1 MAIVNKKS
9 KILVMESIN
18 KSVKITPSRPK
29 VQAFLVLLLL
39 VFGNQ
44 SFGQFLP
51 LTQSQAMAEM
61 ERFGSGKR
69 VLYMAAHPDDENT
82 RLIAW
87 LSNALDAETTYLS
100 LTRGSGGQNLIGD
113 ELGAELGVIRE
124 HELRAARSIDGGN
137 QRFTDAL
144 DFGYSKSVD
153 EVWTKWDHDDLQL
166 QAVRTIRELKP
177 DFIITRFPPDERAGH
192 GHHTASAELAIECA
206 VLAAD
211 EKYDTETAAWSVQ
224 GVWWNTSVWWDPT
237 LKDDP
242 EAVYLDMSGFDPL
255 LGDTYGAIGDAA
267 RSMHKCQGFG
277 VPINRGPREEYFKKL
292 WGGGDLSSYLMPDRG
307 ADAQSLL
314 AQDAAFAL
322 EIGDQK
328 QAIAKWAELGK
339 VLLEQTAPE
348 SDKYQRWQQVMLHLL
363 GVYAEVFTA
372 SNPMPE
378 GPSYPATLVLQALN
392 FDVEVKLA
400 SVKAPTKDM
409 GLNPA
414 QILTSEGQELEVDLY
429 DEGKIT
435 KYIRVR
441 LEHESAIILL
451 YLKPVAKL
459 SDRAVGEYREAI
471 AVEPAIHA
479 KFDQTVYW
487 NTGKKGSIGYSI
499 YSKDGGELS
508 WSINFAL
515 KGLKHINGYDH
526 LIRDEDHQITFN
538 AIEKSALLNAGWNHF
553 TEEIPAKMEN
563 GKYLVFLSSTIVTS
577 KMAIPKSIEEKQ
589 TISYPHI
596 GTHYKYTPAQATLTV
611 LDLNKKRI
619 KVGYIEGAGD
629 LMDETLESVGYEVV
643 RITEETP
650 ELWDEVDAVLVG
662 IRAFNTEAW
671 LMESEERIKS
681 FVANGGN
688 FVVTYTTAG
697 RSGMALPL
705 PVPLTVGRD
714 RVTEEEAPV
723 ALKEL
728 DLLQKPNAL
737 SEADFEQW
745 VQERGLYFPSEY
757 EGYTTALSITESTGT
772 VYENSTVV
780 AEYGKG
786 SVIYTGLSLFR
797 ELPKGV
803 PGALRLLQNILHY
816 DR

>member
-1 MAIVNKKS
+1 M
-9 KILVMESIN
+9 VM
-18 KSVKITPSRPK
+18 
-29 VQAFLVLLLL
+29 LLL

-44 SFGQFLP
+44 SFGQFSP

-124 HELRAARSIDGGN
+124 HELRAARSVDGGN

-206 VLAAD
+206 ELAAD
-211 EKYDTETAAWSVQ
+211 EKYDTATAAWSVQ

-292 WGGGDLSSYLMPDRG
+292 WGGGDLSAYLMPDRG

-328 QAIAKWAELGK
+328 QAIAKWAELGQ
-339 VLLEQTAPE
+339 VLLEQTTPE

-414 QILTSEGQELEVDLY
+414 QVLTSEGQELEVDLY

-471 AVEPAIHA
+471 AVEPAIHG

-508 WSINFAL
+508 WSISFAL
-515 KGLKHINGYDH
+515 KGLKHINGYDQ

-538 AIEKSALLNAGWNHF
+538 TIEKSALLNAGWNHF

-563 GKYLVFLSSTIVTS
+563 GKYLVFLSSTIETP

>member
-1 MAIVNKKS
+1 MKNWNVN
-9 KILVMESIN
+9 ILSN
-18 KSVKITPSRPK
+18 RRHLKWLGL
-29 VQAFLVLLLL
+29 FLL
-39 VFGNQ
+39 VFHINHAQ
-44 SFGQFLP
+44 AQYKP

-124 HELRAARSIDGGN
+124 HELRAARSVDGGN

-177 DFIITRFPPDERAGH
+177 DFIITRFPADERAGH

-206 VLAAD
+206 ELAAD
-211 EKYDTETAAWSVQ
+211 EKYDTETTAWSVQ

-328 QAIAKWAELGK
+328 QAITKWAELGK
-339 VLLEQTAPE
+339 VLLEQATPE

-372 SNPMPE
+372 TNPMPE
-378 GPSYPATLVLQALN
+378 GPSYPATLALQALN
-392 FDVEVKLA
+392 FDVEVKLT
-400 SVKAPTKDM
+400 SVKAPAKDM

-414 QILTSEGQELEVDLY
+414 QVLTSEGQELEVDLY
-429 DEGKIT
+429 DEGEIT

-441 LEHESAIILL
+441 LEHESAIIML

-471 AVEPAIHA
+471 AVEPAVHA

-508 WSINFAL
+508 WYLSASNE
-515 KGLKHINGYDH
+515 LKHAWDH
-526 LIRDEDHQITFN
+526 VE
-538 AIEKSALLNAGWNHF
+538 SATLNAGWNHF
-553 TEEIPAKMEN
+553 EVELP
-563 GKYLVFLSSTIVTS
+563 S
-577 KMAIPKSIEEKQ
+577 KMSRGIFSLNIGDVPTSPQSGLIWIPSYSEKQ

-596 GTHYKYTPAQATLTV
+596 GTHYTYTPAQATLTV
-611 LDLNKKRI
+611 LDLSKKRI

-629 LMDETLESVGYEVV
+629 LMDETLESVGYEMV
-643 RITEETP
+643 RITAETP

-723 ALKEL
+723 ALKADEVLESPNEL
-728 DLLQKPNAL
+728 DPT
-737 SEADFEQW
+737 DFEQW

-757 EGYTTALSITESTGT
+757 EGYRSVLTLTESTGT

-780 AEYGKG
+780 ADYGKG

-803 PGALRLLQNILHY
+803 PGALRLLQNLLHY
-816 DR
+816 DH

>member
-1 MAIVNKKS
+1 VVIVNKKS

-44 SFGQFLP
+44 SFGQFSP

-124 HELRAARSIDGGN
+124 HELRAARSVDGGN

-224 GVWWNTSVWWDPT
+224 GVWWNTSVWWDPA

-277 VPINRGPREEYFKKL
+277 VPVNRGPREEYFKKL

-328 QAIAKWAELGK
+328 QAITKWAELGQ
-339 VLLEQTAPE
+339 VLLEQTTPE

-363 GVYAEVFTA
+363 GVYAEVFTS
-372 SNPMPE
+372 SNPVPE

-400 SVKAPTKDM
+400 SVKAPAKDM

-414 QILTSEGQELEVDLY
+414 QVLTSEGQELEVDLY

-471 AVEPAIHA
+471 AVERAIHA

-538 AIEKSALLNAGWNHF
+538 DIEKSALLNAGWNHF

>member
-1 MAIVNKKS
+1 MYF
-9 KILVMESIN
+9 IN
-18 KSVKITPSRPK
+18 KNTNITPSVPN
-29 VQAFLVLLLL
+29 VQAFLVLILLA
-39 VFGNQ
+39 FGNQ
-44 SFGQFLP
+44 LFAQFSP
-51 LTQSQAMAEM
+51 LSQSEALAEM

-113 ELGAELGVIRE
+113 ELGAELGIIRE
-124 HELRAARSIDGGN
+124 HELRAARSVDGGN

-166 QAVRTIRELKP
+166 QAIRTIRELKP

-206 VLAAD
+206 ELASD
-211 EKYDTETAAWSVQ
+211 ENYDTATAAWSVQ
-224 GVWWNTSVWWDPT
+224 GVWWNTSIWWDET

-267 RSMHKCQGFG
+267 RSKHKCQGFG

-292 WGGGDLSSYLMPDRG
+292 WGGGDLSSYLIPDRG
-307 ADAQSLL
+307 ADAQSIL

-328 QAIAKWAELGK
+328 QAITKWAALGTI
-339 VLLEQTAPE
+339 LLEQTTPV

-372 SNPMPE
+372 INPMPE
-378 GPSYPATLVLQALN
+378 GPSYPATLLLQALN
-392 FDVEVKLA
+392 VDLEVKLA
-400 SVKAPTKDM
+400 SVKAPNKDM

-414 QILTSEGQELEVDLY
+414 QVLTGEGQELEVDLS

-441 LEHESAIILL
+441 LEHESAIIML
-451 YLKPVAKL
+451 YLRPVAKL

-508 WSINFAL
+508 WSLDFRTQ
-515 KGLKHINGYDH
+515 GWRPGTVDDPHIN
-526 LIRDEDHQITFN
+526 
-538 AIEKSALLNAGWNHF
+538 IEKHEILSTSINRSETLNAGWNHF
-553 TEEIPAKMEN
+553 TEEIPAKMEG
-563 GKYLVFLSSTIVTS
+563 GKYHLFLAYESYPGKILPKTIDS
-577 KMAIPKSIEEKQ
+577 KR

-596 GTHYKYTPAQATLTV
+596 GTHYMYYPASSVLTV

-643 RITEETP
+643 SITEETP
-650 ELWDEVDAVLVG
+650 ELWDEVDAILVG

-671 LMESEERIKS
+671 LKESEERIKS

-697 RSGMALPL
+697 RSGMALPV
-705 PVPLTVGRD
+705 PVPLTIGRD

-723 ALKEL
+723 ALKESA
-728 DLLQKPNAL
+728 LLQRPNEL
-737 SEADFEQW
+737 STADFEQW
-745 VQERGLYFPSEY
+745 VQERGLYFPSSY
-757 EGYTTALSITESTGT
+757 EGYSTPLQITESTGT

-780 AEYGKG
+780 ASYGKG

>member
-1 MAIVNKKS
+1 MKNWNVN
-9 KILVMESIN
+9 ILSNRRHLKWLGLFLFVFHIN
-18 KSVKITPSRPK
+18 HA
-29 VQAFLVLLLL
+29 QA
-39 VFGNQ
+39 Q
-44 SFGQFLP
+44 YKP

-124 HELRAARSIDGGN
+124 HELRAARSVDGGN

-206 VLAAD
+206 ELAAD
-211 EKYDTETAAWSVQ
+211 EKYDTSTAAWSVQ

-339 VLLEQTAPE
+339 VLLEQTTPE

-363 GVYAEVFTA
+363 GVYAEVFTS

-414 QILTSEGQELEVDLY
+414 QVLTSEGQELEVDLY

-515 KGLKHINGYDH
+515 KGLKHINGYDQ
-526 LIRDEDHQITFN
+526 LIRDEDDQITFN
-538 AIEKSALLNAGWNHF
+538 TIEKSALLNAGWNHF

-563 GKYLVFLSSTIVTS
+563 GKYLVFLSSTIETP

-596 GTHYKYTPAQATLTV
+596 GTHYRYTPAQATLTV
-611 LDLNKKRI
+611 LSLDKKRI

-662 IRAFNTEAW
+662 IRAFNTQAW

-697 RSGMALPL
+697 RSGMVLPL

-797 ELPKGV
+797 ELPVGV

>member
-1 MAIVNKKS
+1 MESFNWTTNITRRKPKVHNILML
-9 KILVMESIN
+9 ILV
-18 KSVKITPSRPK
+18 V
-29 VQAFLVLLLL
+29 V
-39 VFGNQ
+39 GNQ
-44 SFGQFLP
+44 LFGQYAP
-51 LTQSQAMAEM
+51 LTQSAALAEM

-82 RLIAW
+82 RLISW

-113 ELGAELGVIRE
+113 ELGADLGVIRE

-177 DFIITRFPPDERAGH
+177 DFIITRFPPDQRAGH

-206 VLAAD
+206 ALAAD
-211 EKYDTETAAWSVQ
+211 EKYDVETAAWSVQ
-224 GVWWNTSVWWDPT
+224 GVWWNTSVWWDET

-328 QAIAKWAELGK
+328 QAIAKWATLGQI
-339 VLLEQTAPE
+339 LLEQTAPE
-348 SDKYQRWQQVMLHLL
+348 SDKYQRWQNVMLHLL
-363 GVYAEVFTA
+363 GVYAEVFT
-372 SNPMPE
+372 SVNPMPE
-378 GPSYPATLVLQALN
+378 GSSYPATLALQALN
-392 FDVEVKLA
+392 FDVEAQLA
-400 SVKAPTKDM
+400 SIKAPNKDL

-414 QILTSEGQELEVDLY
+414 QVLTREGQELEVDLY

-435 KYIRVR
+435 KFLRVR
-441 LEHESAIILL
+441 LEHESAIIML

-471 AVEPAIHA
+471 AVEPTIHA

-499 YSKDGGELS
+499 YSKDGGEYS
-508 WSINFAL
+508 WELILARPLWGIQDGFINFD
-515 KGLKHINGYDH
+515 NPPD
-526 LIRDEDHQITFN
+526 RQ
-538 AIEKSALLNAGWNHF
+538 LNKTLVKKTTMLDAGWNHF
-553 TEEIPAKMEN
+553 TEEIPAKMDA
-563 GKYLVFLSSTIVTS
+563 GKYHLFLGYESYPGKLFPKFIDS
-577 KMAIPKSIEEKQ
+577 KR

-596 GTHYKYTPAQATLTV
+596 GTHYRYMEASSTLAV

-629 LMDETLESVGYEVV
+629 IMDETLENLGYEVL
-643 RITEETP
+643 RITEDTP
-650 ELWDEVDAVLVG
+650 DSWNEVDAVLVG
-662 IRAFNTEAW
+662 IRAFNTEKW
-671 LMESEERIKS
+671 LMNSGDRIKS
-681 FVANGGN
+681 FVEGGGN

-697 RSGMALPL
+697 RSGIELPTPLPL
-705 PVPLTVGRD
+705 VIGRD
-714 RVTEEEAPV
+714 RVTEEDAPIK
-723 ALKEL
+723 LSKHPIL
-728 DLLQKPNAL
+728 SSPNEITA
-737 SEADFEQW
+737 SDFDYW
-745 VQERGLYFPSEY
+745 VQERGLYFPKSF
-757 EGYTTALSITESTGT
+757 EGYSEVLTIMESTGT
-772 VYENSTVV
+772 NYSNSTVV
-780 AEYGKG
+780 GHYEKG

-797 ELPKGV
+797 ELPAGV
-803 PGALRLLQNILHY
+803 PGAMKLLQNILHY
-816 DR
+816 DH

>member
-1 MAIVNKKS
+1 MS
-9 KILVMESIN
+9 
-18 KSVKITPSRPK
+18 
-29 VQAFLVLLLL
+29 LLL

-44 SFGQFLP
+44 LFAQYAP
-51 LTQSQAMAEM
+51 LTQSAALAEM

-82 RLIAW
+82 RLISW

-113 ELGAELGVIRE
+113 ELGADLGVIRE

-177 DFIITRFPPDERAGH
+177 DFIITRFPPDQRAGH

-206 VLAAD
+206 ALAAD

-224 GVWWNTSVWWDPT
+224 GVWWNTSVWWDET

-328 QAIAKWAELGK
+328 QAIAKWATLGQI
-339 VLLEQTAPE
+339 LLEQTAPE
-348 SDKYQRWQQVMLHLL
+348 SDKYQRWQNVMLHLL

-372 SNPMPE
+372 VNPMPE
-378 GPSYPATLVLQALN
+378 GSSYPATLALQALN
-392 FDVEVKLA
+392 FDVESQLA
-400 SVKAPTKDM
+400 SIKAPDKDM

-414 QILTSEGQELEVDLY
+414 QVLTREGQELEVDLY

-435 KYIRVR
+435 KFIRVR
-441 LEHESAIILL
+441 LEHESAIIML

-471 AVEPAIHA
+471 AVEPTIHA

-487 NTGKKGSIGYSI
+487 NTGKKGFIGYSI
-499 YSKDGGELS
+499 YSKDGGEFSWYLS
-508 WSINFAL
+508 ASNEL
-515 KGLKHINGYDH
+515 KLAWDH
-526 LIRDEDHQITFN
+526 E
-538 AIEKSALLNAGWNHF
+538 ESAMLNAGWNHF
-553 TEEIPAKMEN
+553 KVELP
-563 GKYLVFLSSTIVTS
+563 S
-577 KMAIPKSIEEKQ
+577 KMSNGIFNLNIGDVPPSPMGVAFKPSYPEKH

-596 GTHYKYTPAQATLTV
+596 GTHYMYTPAQSTLTV

-629 LMDETLESVGYEVV
+629 LMDETLESVDYEVV

-650 ELWDEVDAVLVG
+650 ELWGEVDAILVG

-671 LMESEERIKS
+671 LNESEERIKS

-705 PVPLTVGRD
+705 PVPLTIGRD

-723 ALKEL
+723 ALKESVL
-728 DLLQKPNAL
+728 MQRPNAL
-737 SEADFEQW
+737 SAADFEQW
-745 VQERGLYFPSEY
+745 VQERGLYFPSAY
-757 EGYTTALSITESTGT
+757 EGYITALSITESTGT

-780 AEYGKG
+780 ASYGKG

>member
-1 MAIVNKKS
+1 
-9 KILVMESIN
+9 
-18 KSVKITPSRPK
+18 
-29 VQAFLVLLLL
+29 
-39 VFGNQ
+39 
-44 SFGQFLP
+44 
-51 LTQSQAMAEM
+51 MAEM

-87 LSNALDAETTYLS
+87 LSNALNAETTYLS
-100 LTRGSGGQNLIGD
+100 LTRGSGGQNLIGT
-113 ELGAELGVIRE
+113 ELGPDLGVIRE
-124 HELRAARSIDGGN
+124 HELRAARSVDGGN

-153 EVWTKWDHDDLQL
+153 EVWTNWDHEDLQL

-192 GHHTASAELAIECA
+192 GHHTASAELAMESA
-206 VLAAD
+206 KLAAD
-211 EKYDTETAAWSVQ
+211 PKYDTETAPWSVQ
-224 GVWWNTSVWWDPT
+224 GVWWNTSTWWDESV
-237 LKDDP
+237 KDDP

-255 LGDTYGAIGDAA
+255 VGDTYGAIGDAA

-292 WGGGDLSSYLMPDRG
+292 WGEGDLQSYLDDRENSL
-307 ADAQSLL
+307 DASALL

-328 QAIAKWAELGK
+328 QAITKWAELGK
-339 VLLEQTAPE
+339 VVLEQASPE

-363 GVYAEVFTA
+363 GVYAEVFT
-372 SNPMPE
+372 SVNPMPE

-392 FDVEVKLA
+392 SDVDVKLA
-400 SVKAPTKDM
+400 SIQAPNKDM

-414 QILTSEGQELEVDLY
+414 QVLSSAGQELEIDLY

-441 LEHESAIILL
+441 LEHESAIIML

-499 YSKDGGELS
+499 YAKDGGELS
-508 WSINFAL
+508 WSLDFITQGWRPGTADEHYVKLEKNEFLSTSIN
-515 KGLKHINGYDH
+515 
-526 LIRDEDHQITFN
+526 RS
-538 AIEKSALLNAGWNHF
+538 EKLHVGWNHF
-553 TEEIPAKMEN
+553 TEEIPAKMKE
-563 GKYLVFLSSTIVTS
+563 GKYVVYLSSNRETQKTALS
-577 KMAIPKSIEEKQ
+577 KSIVEKH

-596 GTHYKYTPAQATLTV
+596 GTHYRYEAAQATLTV

-643 RITEETP
+643 NITEETP
-650 ELWDEVDAVLVG
+650 ELWDEVDAILVG

-697 RSGMALPL
+697 RSGKALPL

-714 RVTEEEAPV
+714 RVTEEQAPV
-723 ALKEL
+723 
-728 DLLQKPNAL
+728 DWQQHLLTQRPNTIVA
-737 SEADFEQW
+737 ADFEQW
-745 VQERGLYFPSEY
+745 VQERGLYFPVVQDPWKPIF
-757 EGYTTALSITESTGT
+757 SIRESTGIT
-772 VYENSTVV
+772 YQNSTVV
-780 AEYGKG
+780 AEFEKG

-797 ELPKGV
+797 ELPAGV
-803 PGALRLLQNILHY
+803 PGALRILQNLLHY
-816 DR
+816 D

>member
-1 MAIVNKKS
+1 MKNWNVN
-9 KILVMESIN
+9 ILSN
-18 KSVKITPSRPK
+18 RRHLKWLGL
-29 VQAFLVLLLL
+29 FLL
-39 VFGNQ
+39 VFHINHAQ
-44 SFGQFLP
+44 AQYKP

-113 ELGAELGVIRE
+113 ELGAELGIIRE
-124 HELRAARSIDGGN
+124 HELRAARSVDGGN

-144 DFGYSKSVD
+144 DFGYSKSVE

-206 VLAAD
+206 ELAAD
-211 EKYDTETAAWSVQ
+211 EKYDTETTAWSVQ

-328 QAIAKWAELGK
+328 QAITKWAELGK

-400 SVKAPTKDM
+400 SVKAPNKDM

-414 QILTSEGQELEVDLY
+414 QVLTSEGQELEVDLY

-441 LEHESAIILL
+441 LEHESAIIML
-451 YLKPVAKL
+451 YIKPVAKL
-459 SDRAVGEYREAI
+459 SDRAIGEYREAI

-487 NTGKKGSIGYSI
+487 NTGKKGTIGYSI

-508 WSINFAL
+508 WSLDFINE
-515 KGLKHINGYDH
+515 GWRPVTEDDH
-526 LIRDEDHQITFN
+526 FVQLEMHDFLSSSIKRSEI
-538 AIEKSALLNAGWNHF
+538 LNAGWNHF
-553 TEEIPAKMEN
+553 TEEIPAKMED
-563 GKYLVFLSSTIVTS
+563 GKYFVFLSSTIETP
-577 KMAIPKSIEEKQ
+577 KMAIPKSIDEKQ

-596 GTHYKYTPAQATLTV
+596 GTHYMYSPAQATLTV

-629 LMDETLESVGYEVV
+629 LMDETLESVGYDVV

-650 ELWDEVDAVLVG
+650 ELWDQVDAVLVG

-671 LMESEERIKS
+671 LMESEERIKT

-723 ALKEL
+723 ALKADEVLESPNEL
-728 DLLQKPNAL
+728 DPR
-737 SEADFEQW
+737 DFEQW

-757 EGYTTALSITESTGT
+757 EGYRSVLTITESTGT
-772 VYENSTVV
+772 SYENSTVV
-780 AEYGKG
+780 ADYGKG

-803 PGALRLLQNILHY
+803 PGALRLLQNLLHY
-816 DR
+816 DH

>member
-1 MAIVNKKS
+1 MD
-9 KILVMESIN
+9 SIN
-18 KSVKITPSRPK
+18 KVTKITPSSSF
-29 VQAFLVLLLL
+29 VQAFFVSLLLA
-39 VFGNQ
+39 FGNQ
-44 SFGQFLP
+44 LFAQYAP
-51 LTQSQAMAEM
+51 LTQSAAMAEM

-113 ELGAELGVIRE
+113 ELGAELGIIRE
-124 HELRAARSIDGGN
+124 QELRAARSVDGGN

-144 DFGYSKSVD
+144 DFGYSKSVK

-206 VLAAD
+206 KLAAD
-211 EKYDTETAAWSVQ
+211 EKYDTETTAWSVQ
-224 GVWWNTSVWWDPT
+224 GVWWNTSVWWDET

-292 WGGGDLSSYLMPDRG
+292 WGGGDLSAYLTPDRG

-328 QAIAKWAELGK
+328 QAITKWSELGK
-339 VLLEQTAPE
+339 VLLEQTTPE

-363 GVYAEVFTA
+363 GVYAEVFT
-372 SNPMPE
+372 SVNPLPE
-378 GPSYPATLVLQALN
+378 GSSYPATLVIQALN
-392 FDVEVKLA
+392 FDVQVKLA
-400 SVKAPTKDM
+400 SVKAPNKDM

-414 QILTSEGQELEVDLY
+414 QVLTSEGQELEVDLY

-441 LEHESAIILL
+441 LEHESAIIML

-487 NTGKKGSIGYSI
+487 NTGKKGTIGYSI

-508 WSINFAL
+508 WYLSASNEL
-515 KGLKHINGYDH
+515 KLAWDQ
-526 LIRDEDHQITFN
+526 E
-538 AIEKSALLNAGWNHF
+538 ESAMLNAGWNHF
-553 TEEIPAKMEN
+553 KVELPSKISN
-563 GKYLVFLSSTIVTS
+563 GIFNLNIGDVPPSPMGVAFKPSY
-577 KMAIPKSIEEKQ
+577 PEKH

-596 GTHYKYTPAQATLTV
+596 GTHYMYTPAQSTLTV

-629 LMDETLESVGYEVV
+629 LMDETLESVDYEVV

-650 ELWDEVDAVLVG
+650 ELWDEVDAILVG

-671 LMESEERIKS
+671 LIESEERIKS

-705 PVPLTVGRD
+705 PVPLTIGRD

-728 DLLQKPNAL
+728 VLMQRPNAL
-737 SEADFEQW
+737 SAADFEQW
-745 VQERGLYFPSEY
+745 VQERGLYFPSAY
-757 EGYTTALSITESTGT
+757 EGYTTALSIAESTGT

-780 AEYGKG
+780 ASYGKG

>member
-1 MAIVNKKS
+1 MKNWNVN
-9 KILVMESIN
+9 ILSNRRHLKWLGLFLFVFHIN
-18 KSVKITPSRPK
+18 HA
-29 VQAFLVLLLL
+29 QA
-39 VFGNQ
+39 Q
-44 SFGQFLP
+44 YKP

-124 HELRAARSIDGGN
+124 HELRAARSVDGGN

-206 VLAAD
+206 ELAAD
-211 EKYDTETAAWSVQ
+211 EKYDTSTAAWSVQ

-292 WGGGDLSSYLMPDRG
+292 WGGGDLSAYLMPDRG

-339 VLLEQTAPE
+339 VLLEQTTPE

-363 GVYAEVFTA
+363 GVYAEVFTS

-400 SVKAPTKDM
+400 SVKAPAKDM

-414 QILTSEGQELEVDLY
+414 QVLTSEGQELEVDLY

-471 AVEPAIHA
+471 AVEPSIHA

-508 WSINFAL
+508 WYLSASNEL
-515 KGLKHINGYDH
+515 KLAWEHV
-526 LIRDEDHQITFN
+526 E
-538 AIEKSALLNAGWNHF
+538 SAMLNAGWNHF
-553 TEEIPAKMEN
+553 EVELP
-563 GKYLVFLSSTIVTS
+563 S
-577 KMAIPKSIEEKQ
+577 KMSSGVFQLNIGDVPTSQLGLMWIPSYSEKQ
-589 TISYPHI
+589 TINYPHI
-596 GTHYKYTPAQATLTV
+596 GTHYSYTPAQATLTV
-611 LDLNKKRI
+611 LNLNKKRI

-728 DLLQKPNAL
+728 DLLQQPNAL

>member
-1 MAIVNKKS
+1 M
-9 KILVMESIN
+9 
-18 KSVKITPSRPK
+18 
-29 VQAFLVLLLL
+29 VLLLL

-44 SFGQFLP
+44 SFGQFSP

-124 HELRAARSIDGGN
+124 HELRAARSVDGGN

-153 EVWTKWDHDDLQL
+153 EVWTKWGHDDLQL

-211 EKYDTETAAWSVQ
+211 EKYDTATAAWSVQ

-292 WGGGDLSSYLMPDRG
+292 WGGGDLSAYLTPDRG

-328 QAIAKWAELGK
+328 QAIAKWAELGH
-339 VLLEQTAPE
+339 VLLEQTTPE

-363 GVYAEVFTA
+363 GVYAEVFTS

-400 SVKAPTKDM
+400 SVKAPAKDM

-414 QILTSEGQELEVDLY
+414 QVLTSEGQELEVDLY

-499 YSKDGGELS
+499 YSKDGGEYL
-508 WSINFAL
+508 WELILARPAWGIQDDGFINL
-515 KGLKHINGYDH
+515 NNSPDRQINH
-526 LIRDEDHQITFN
+526 TLAKKTTI
-538 AIEKSALLNAGWNHF
+538 LNAGWNHF
-553 TEEIPAKMEN
+553 TEEIPAKMDA
-563 GKYLVFLSSTIVTS
+563 GKYHLFLGYESYPGKLFPKFIDS
-577 KMAIPKSIEEKQ
+577 KR

-596 GTHYKYTPAQATLTV
+596 GTHYRYMEASSTLAV

-629 LMDETLESVGYEVV
+629 IMDETLENLGYEVL
-643 RITEETP
+643 RITEDTP
-650 ELWDEVDAVLVG
+650 DLWNEVDAVLVG
-662 IRAFNTEAW
+662 IRAFNTEKW
-671 LMESEERIKS
+671 LMNSGDRIKT
-681 FVANGGN
+681 FVEGGGN

-697 RSGMALPL
+697 RSGIELPTPLPL
-705 PVPLTVGRD
+705 VIGRD
-714 RVTEEEAPV
+714 RVTEEEAPIT
-723 ALKEL
+723 LSKHPIL
-728 DLLQKPNAL
+728 SSPNEITA
-737 SEADFEQW
+737 SDFDFW
-745 VQERGLYFPSEY
+745 VQERGLYFPKSF
-757 EGYTTALSITESTGT
+757 EGYSEVLTIMESTGT
-772 VYENSTVV
+772 NYSNSTVV
-780 AEYGKG
+780 GHYGKG

-797 ELPKGV
+797 ELPAGV
-803 PGALRLLQNILHY
+803 PGAMKLLQNILHY
-816 DR
+816 DH

>member
-1 MAIVNKKS
+1 VVIVNKKS

-87 LSNALDAETTYLS
+87 FSNALDAETTYLS

-206 VLAAD
+206 ELAAD
-211 EKYDTETAAWSVQ
+211 EKYDIATAAWSVQ

-339 VLLEQTAPE
+339 VLLEQTTPE

-414 QILTSEGQELEVDLY
+414 QVLTSEGQELEVDLY

-451 YLKPVAKL
+451 FLKPVAKL

-515 KGLKHINGYDH
+515 KGLKHINGYDQ

-538 AIEKSALLNAGWNHF
+538 TIEKSALLNAGWNHF

-563 GKYLVFLSSTIVTS
+563 GKYLVFLSSTIETP
-577 KMAIPKSIEEKQ
+577 KMAIPKSIDEKQ

-596 GTHYKYTPAQATLTV
+596 GTHYRYTQAQATLTV
-611 LDLNKKRI
+611 LSLNKKRI

-643 RITEETP
+643 RITVETP

-671 LMESEERIKS
+671 LKESEERIKS

>member
-1 MAIVNKKS
+1 
-9 KILVMESIN
+9 
-18 KSVKITPSRPK
+18 
-29 VQAFLVLLLL
+29 
-39 VFGNQ
+39 
-44 SFGQFLP
+44 
-51 LTQSQAMAEM
+51 
-61 ERFGSGKR
+61 
-69 VLYMAAHPDDENT
+69 
-82 RLIAW
+82 
-87 LSNALDAETTYLS
+87 
-100 LTRGSGGQNLIGD
+100 
-113 ELGAELGVIRE
+113 
-124 HELRAARSIDGGN
+124 
-137 QRFTDAL
+137 
-144 DFGYSKSVD
+144 
-153 EVWTKWDHDDLQL
+153 
-166 QAVRTIRELKP
+166 
-177 DFIITRFPPDERAGH
+177 
-192 GHHTASAELAIECA
+192 
-206 VLAAD
+206 
-211 EKYDTETAAWSVQ
+211 
-224 GVWWNTSVWWDPT
+224 
-237 LKDDP
+237 
-242 EAVYLDMSGFDPL
+242 
-255 LGDTYGAIGDAA
+255 
-267 RSMHKCQGFG
+267 MHKCQGFG
-277 VPINRGPREEYFKKL
+277 VPVNRGPREEYFKKL

-328 QAIAKWAELGK
+328 QAIAKWAELGQ
-339 VLLEQTAPE
+339 VLLEQTTPE
-348 SDKYQRWQQVMLHLL
+348 SDKYQRWQRVMLHLL
-363 GVYAEVFTA
+363 GVYAEVFTS
-372 SNPMPE
+372 SNPVPE

-400 SVKAPTKDM
+400 SVKAPAKDM

-414 QILTSEGQELEVDLY
+414 QVLTSEGQELEVDLY

-451 YLKPVAKL
+451 FLKPVAKL

-671 LMESEERIKS
+671 LKESEERIKS

>member
-1 MAIVNKKS
+1 M
-9 KILVMESIN
+9 
-18 KSVKITPSRPK
+18 
-29 VQAFLVLLLL
+29 VLLLL

-44 SFGQFLP
+44 SFGQFSP

-124 HELRAARSIDGGN
+124 HELRAARSVDGGN

-177 DFIITRFPPDERAGH
+177 DFIITRFPADERAGH

-206 VLAAD
+206 ELAAD
-211 EKYDTETAAWSVQ
+211 EKYDTATAAWSVQ

-328 QAIAKWAELGK
+328 QAIAKWAELGH
-339 VLLEQTAPE
+339 VLLEQTTPE
-348 SDKYQRWQQVMLHLL
+348 SDKNQRWQQVMLHLL
-363 GVYAEVFTA
+363 GVYAEVFT
-372 SNPMPE
+372 SINPIPE

-414 QILTSEGQELEVDLY
+414 QVLTSEGQELEVDLY

-487 NTGKKGSIGYSI
+487 NTGKKGSIGFSI

-563 GKYLVFLSSTIVTS
+563 GKYLVFLSSTIETP

-671 LMESEERIKS
+671 LKESEERIKS

>member
-1 MAIVNKKS
+1 MKNWNVN
-9 KILVMESIN
+9 ILSNRRHLKWLGLFLFVFHIN
-18 KSVKITPSRPK
+18 HA
-29 VQAFLVLLLL
+29 QA
-39 VFGNQ
+39 Q
-44 SFGQFLP
+44 YKP

-124 HELRAARSIDGGN
+124 HELRAARSVDGGN
-137 QRFTDAL
+137 QRFTNAL

-206 VLAAD
+206 ELAAD
-211 EKYDTETAAWSVQ
+211 EKYDTSTAAWSVQ

-242 EAVYLDMSGFDPL
+242 EAVYLAMSGFDPL

-292 WGGGDLSSYLMPDRG
+292 WGGGDLSAYLMPDRG

-328 QAIAKWAELGK
+328 QAITKWAELGK
-339 VLLEQTAPE
+339 VLLEQTTPE

-363 GVYAEVFTA
+363 GVYAEVFTS

-400 SVKAPTKDM
+400 SVKAPAKDM

-414 QILTSEGQELEVDLY
+414 QVLTSEGQELEVDLY

-471 AVEPAIHA
+471 AVEPSIHA

-508 WSINFAL
+508 WYLSASNEL
-515 KGLKHINGYDH
+515 KLAWEHV
-526 LIRDEDHQITFN
+526 E
-538 AIEKSALLNAGWNHF
+538 SAMLNAGWNHF
-553 TEEIPAKMEN
+553 EVELP
-563 GKYLVFLSSTIVTS
+563 S
-577 KMAIPKSIEEKQ
+577 KMSSGVFQLNIGDVPTSQLGLMWIPSYSEKQ

-596 GTHYKYTPAQATLTV
+596 GTHYSYTPAQATLTV
-611 LDLNKKRI
+611 LNLNKKRI

-728 DLLQKPNAL
+728 DLLQQPNAL

>member
-1 MAIVNKKS
+1 MKNWNVN
-9 KILVMESIN
+9 ILSNRRHLKWLGLFLFVFHIN
-18 KSVKITPSRPK
+18 HA
-29 VQAFLVLLLL
+29 QA
-39 VFGNQ
+39 Q
-44 SFGQFLP
+44 YKP

-124 HELRAARSIDGGN
+124 HELRAARSVDGGN

-206 VLAAD
+206 ELAAD
-211 EKYDTETAAWSVQ
+211 EKYDIATAAWSVQ

-292 WGGGDLSSYLMPDRG
+292 WGGGDLSAYLMPDRG

-339 VLLEQTAPE
+339 VLLEQTTPE

-363 GVYAEVFTA
+363 GVYAEVFTS

-414 QILTSEGQELEVDLY
+414 QVLTSEGQELEVDLY

-515 KGLKHINGYDH
+515 KGLKHINGYDQ

-538 AIEKSALLNAGWNHF
+538 TIEKSALLNAGWNHF

-563 GKYLVFLSSTIVTS
+563 GKYLVFLSSTIETP

-596 GTHYKYTPAQATLTV
+596 GTHYRYTPAQATLPV

>member
-1 MAIVNKKS
+1 MK
-9 KILVMESIN
+9 SIN

-44 SFGQFLP
+44 SFGQFSP

-124 HELRAARSIDGGN
+124 HELRAARSVDGGN

-206 VLAAD
+206 ELAAD
-211 EKYDTETAAWSVQ
+211 EKYDTATAAWSLQ

-277 VPINRGPREEYFKKL
+277 VPVNRGPREEYFKKL

-328 QAIAKWAELGK
+328 QAIAKWAELGH
-339 VLLEQTAPE
+339 VLLEQTTPE

-363 GVYAEVFTA
+363 GVYAEVFT
-372 SNPMPE
+372 SINPIPE

-414 QILTSEGQELEVDLY
+414 QVLTSEGQELEVDLY

-671 LMESEERIKS
+671 LKESEERIKS

>member
-1 MAIVNKKS
+1 MK
-9 KILVMESIN
+9 SIN
-18 KSVKITPSRPK
+18 KTTKITRRKPK
-29 VQAFLVLLLL
+29 VHAILTLILFVI
-39 VFGNQ
+39 GNQ
-44 SFGQFLP
+44 LFAQYTP
-51 LTQSQAMAEM
+51 LSQSSALAEM
-61 ERFGSGKR
+61 QRFGSGKR

-82 RLIAW
+82 RLISW

-113 ELGAELGVIRE
+113 ELGADLGVIRE

-206 VLAAD
+206 ELAAD
-211 EKYDTETAAWSVQ
+211 QKYDTETTAWSVQ
-224 GVWWNTSVWWDPT
+224 GVWWNTSVWWDET

-267 RSMHKCQGFG
+267 RSKHKCQGFG

-292 WGGGDLSSYLMPDRG
+292 WGGGDLSSYLIPDRG
-307 ADAQSLL
+307 ADAQSIL

-328 QAIAKWAELGK
+328 QAITKWAALGTI
-339 VLLEQTAPE
+339 LLEQTTPV

-372 SNPMPE
+372 INPMPE
-378 GPSYPATLVLQALN
+378 GPSYPATLLLQALN
-392 FDVEVKLA
+392 VDLEVKLA
-400 SVKAPTKDM
+400 SVKAPNKDM

-414 QILTSEGQELEVDLY
+414 QVLTGEGQELEVDLS

-441 LEHESAIILL
+441 LEHESAIIML
-451 YLKPVAKL
+451 YLRPVAKL

-508 WSINFAL
+508 WYLSAANEL
-515 KGLKHINGYDH
+515 KLAWEHA
-526 LIRDEDHQITFN
+526 E
-538 AIEKSALLNAGWNHF
+538 SATLNAGWNHF
-553 TEEIPAKMEN
+553 EVELPSKLSN
-563 GKYLVFLSSTIVTS
+563 GSYHLNIGDVPSSQMGIAHKPSYL
-577 KMAIPKSIEEKQ
+577 EKHA
-589 TISYPHI
+589 ISYSHI
-596 GTHYKYTPAQATLTV
+596 GTHYRYTPAQATLTV

-643 RITEETP
+643 SITEETP
-650 ELWDEVDAVLVG
+650 ELWDEVDAILVG

-671 LMESEERIKS
+671 LKESEERIKS

-697 RSGMALPL
+697 RSGMALPV
-705 PVPLTVGRD
+705 PVPLTIGRD

-723 ALKEL
+723 ALKESA
-728 DLLQKPNAL
+728 LLQRPNEL
-737 SEADFEQW
+737 STADFEQW
-745 VQERGLYFPSEY
+745 VQERGLYFPSSY
-757 EGYTTALSITESTGT
+757 EGYSTPLQITESTGT

-780 AEYGKG
+780 ASYGKG

>member
-1 MAIVNKKS
+1 MKNWNVN
-9 KILVMESIN
+9 ILSNRRHLKWLGLFLFVFHIN
-18 KSVKITPSRPK
+18 
-29 VQAFLVLLLL
+29 QA
-39 VFGNQ
+39 Q
-44 SFGQFLP
+44 AQYKTQ
-51 LTQSQAMAEM
+51 TQSQAMAEM

-124 HELRAARSIDGGN
+124 HELRAARSVDGGN
-137 QRFTDAL
+137 QSFTDAL
-144 DFGYSKSVD
+144 DFGYSKSVE
-153 EVWTKWDHDDLQL
+153 EVWTKWDHTDLQL

-206 VLAAD
+206 ELAAD
-211 EKYDTETAAWSVQ
+211 ENYDTETTAWSVQ
-224 GVWWNTSVWWDPT
+224 GVWWNTSIWWDPT

-267 RSMHKCQGFG
+267 RSMHRCQGFG

-339 VLLEQTAPE
+339 VLLEQTTPE

-372 SNPMPE
+372 VNPMPE

-400 SVKAPTKDM
+400 SVKAPNKDM

-414 QILTSEGQELEVDLY
+414 QVLTSEGQELEVDLY

-441 LEHESAIILL
+441 LEHESAIIML

-471 AVEPAIHA
+471 AVEPPIHA

-499 YSKDGGELS
+499 YSKSGGELS
-508 WSINFAL
+508 WYLSASNEL
-515 KGLKHINGYDH
+515 KLAWDH
-526 LIRDEDHQITFN
+526 LE
-538 AIEKSALLNAGWNHF
+538 SATLNAGWNHF
-553 TEEIPAKMEN
+553 EVELP
-563 GKYLVFLSSTIVTS
+563 S
-577 KMAIPKSIEEKQ
+577 KMSSGRFSLNIGDVPTSQLGSVWIPSYLEKQ

-596 GTHYKYTPAQATLTV
+596 GTHYTYTPAQATLTV

-671 LMESEERIKS
+671 LMEREERIES

-723 ALKEL
+723 ALKADKVLESPNEL
-728 DLLQKPNAL
+728 DPK
-737 SEADFEQW
+737 DFEQW

-757 EGYTTALSITESTGT
+757 EGYRSVLTLTESMGT

-780 AEYGKG
+780 ADYGKG

-803 PGALRLLQNILHY
+803 PGALRLLQNLLHY
-816 DR
+816 DH

>member
-1 MAIVNKKS
+1 MESFNWTTNITRRKPKVHNVLML
-9 KILVMESIN
+9 ILV
-18 KSVKITPSRPK
+18 V
-29 VQAFLVLLLL
+29 V
-39 VFGNQ
+39 GNQ
-44 SFGQFLP
+44 LFGQYAP
-51 LTQSQAMAEM
+51 LTQSAALAEM

-82 RLIAW
+82 RLISW

-113 ELGAELGVIRE
+113 ELGADLGVIRE

-177 DFIITRFPPDERAGH
+177 DFIITRFPPDQRAGH

-206 VLAAD
+206 ALAAD

-224 GVWWNTSVWWDPT
+224 GVWWNTSVWWDET

-328 QAIAKWAELGK
+328 QAIAKWATLGQI
-339 VLLEQTAPE
+339 LLEQTAPE
-348 SDKYQRWQQVMLHLL
+348 SDKYQRWQNVMLHLL
-363 GVYAEVFTA
+363 GVYAEVFT
-372 SNPMPE
+372 SVNPMPE
-378 GPSYPATLVLQALN
+378 GSSYPATLALQALN
-392 FDVEVKLA
+392 FDVEAQLA
-400 SVKAPTKDM
+400 SIKAPNKDI
-409 GLNPA
+409 GLNPP
-414 QILTSEGQELEVDLY
+414 QVLTSEGQELEVDLY

-435 KYIRVR
+435 KFIRVR
-441 LEHESAIILL
+441 LEHESAIIML

-508 WSINFAL
+508 WYLSASNEL
-515 KGLKHINGYDH
+515 KLAWDQ
-526 LIRDEDHQITFN
+526 E
-538 AIEKSALLNAGWNHF
+538 ESAMLNAGWNHF
-553 TEEIPAKMEN
+553 KVELPSKISN
-563 GKYLVFLSSTIVTS
+563 GIFNLNIGDVPPSPMGVAFKPSY
-577 KMAIPKSIEEKQ
+577 PEKH

-596 GTHYKYTPAQATLTV
+596 GTHYMYTPAQSTLTV

-629 LMDETLESVGYEVV
+629 LMDETLESVDYEVV

-650 ELWDEVDAVLVG
+650 ELWGEVDAILVG

-671 LMESEERIKS
+671 LNESEERIKS

-705 PVPLTVGRD
+705 PVPLTIGRD

-723 ALKEL
+723 ALKESVL
-728 DLLQKPNAL
+728 MQRPNAL
-737 SEADFEQW
+737 SAADFEQW
-745 VQERGLYFPSEY
+745 VQERGLYFPSAY
-757 EGYTTALSITESTGT
+757 EGYITALSITESTGT

-780 AEYGKG
+780 ASYGKG

>member
-1 MAIVNKKS
+1 VVIVNKKS

-39 VFGNQ
+39 GFGNQ
-44 SFGQFLP
+44 SFGQFSP

-124 HELRAARSIDGGN
+124 HELRAARSVDGGN

-277 VPINRGPREEYFKKL
+277 VPVNRGPREEYFKKL

-328 QAIAKWAELGK
+328 QAIAKWAELGQ
-339 VLLEQTAPE
+339 VLLEQTTPE

-363 GVYAEVFTA
+363 GVYAEVFTS
-372 SNPMPE
+372 SNPVPE

-400 SVKAPTKDM
+400 SVKAPAKDM

-414 QILTSEGQELEVDLY
+414 QVLTSEGQELEVDLY

-671 LMESEERIKS
+671 LKESEERIKS

-757 EGYTTALSITESTGT
+757 EGYTTALSIMESTGT

>member
-1 MAIVNKKS
+1 MKNWNVN
-9 KILVMESIN
+9 ILSNRRHLKWLGLFLFVFHTN
-18 KSVKITPSRPK
+18 HA
-29 VQAFLVLLLL
+29 QA
-39 VFGNQ
+39 Q
-44 SFGQFLP
+44 YKP

-124 HELRAARSIDGGN
+124 HELRAARSVDGGN

-206 VLAAD
+206 ELAAD
-211 EKYDTETAAWSVQ
+211 DKYDTTTAAWAVQ

-292 WGGGDLSSYLMPDRG
+292 WGGGDLTAYLMPDRG

-328 QAIAKWAELGK
+328 QAITKWSELGK
-339 VLLEQTAPE
+339 VLLEQTTPE

-363 GVYAEVFTA
+363 GVYAEVFTS

-414 QILTSEGQELEVDLY
+414 QVLTSEGQELEVDLY

-515 KGLKHINGYDH
+515 KGLKHINGYDQ

-538 AIEKSALLNAGWNHF
+538 TIEKSALLNAGWNHF
-553 TEEIPAKMEN
+553 EVELP
-563 GKYLVFLSSTIVTS
+563 S
-577 KMAIPKSIEEKQ
+577 KMSNGMFLLNIGDVPTTQMGMGFNPIYLEKQ

-596 GTHYKYTPAQATLTV
+596 GTHYRYAPAQATLTV

-728 DLLQKPNAL
+728 DLLQQPNAL

>member
-1 MAIVNKKS
+1 MD
-9 KILVMESIN
+9 SIN
-18 KSVKITPSRPK
+18 KVTKITPSSSF
-29 VQAFLVLLLL
+29 VQAFFVSLLLA
-39 VFGNQ
+39 FGNQ
-44 SFGQFLP
+44 LFAQYAP
-51 LTQSQAMAEM
+51 LTQSAAMAEM

-113 ELGAELGVIRE
+113 ELGAELGIIRE
-124 HELRAARSIDGGN
+124 QELRAARSVDGGN

-144 DFGYSKSVD
+144 DFGYSKSVK

-206 VLAAD
+206 KLAAD
-211 EKYDTETAAWSVQ
+211 EKYDTETTAWSVQ
-224 GVWWNTSVWWDPT
+224 GVWWNTSVWWDET

-292 WGGGDLSSYLMPDRG
+292 WGGGDLSAYLTPDRG

-328 QAIAKWAELGK
+328 QAITKWSELGK
-339 VLLEQTAPE
+339 VLLEQTTPE

-363 GVYAEVFTA
+363 GVYAEVFT
-372 SNPMPE
+372 SVNPLPE
-378 GPSYPATLVLQALN
+378 GSSYPATLVIQALN
-392 FDVEVKLA
+392 FDVQVKLA
-400 SVKAPTKDM
+400 SVKAPNKDM

-414 QILTSEGQELEVDLY
+414 QVLTSEGQELEVDLY

-441 LEHESAIILL
+441 LEHESAIIML

-487 NTGKKGSIGYSI
+487 NTGKKGTIGYSI

-508 WSINFAL
+508 WYLSASNEL
-515 KGLKHINGYDH
+515 KLAWDQ
-526 LIRDEDHQITFN
+526 E
-538 AIEKSALLNAGWNHF
+538 ESAMLNAGWNHF
-553 TEEIPAKMEN
+553 KVELPSKISN
-563 GKYLVFLSSTIVTS
+563 GIFNLNIGDVPPSPMGVAFKPSY
-577 KMAIPKSIEEKQ
+577 PEKH

-596 GTHYKYTPAQATLTV
+596 GTHYMYTPAQSTLTV

-629 LMDETLESVGYEVV
+629 LMDETLESVDYEVV

-650 ELWDEVDAVLVG
+650 ELWDEVDAILVG

-705 PVPLTVGRD
+705 PVPLTIGRD

-728 DLLQKPNAL
+728 VLMQRPNAL
-737 SEADFEQW
+737 SAADFEQW
-745 VQERGLYFPSEY
+745 VQERGLYFPSAY
-757 EGYTTALSITESTGT
+757 EGYTTALSIAESTGT

-780 AEYGKG
+780 ASYGRG

>member
-1 MAIVNKKS
+1 MD
-9 KILVMESIN
+9 SIN
-18 KSVKITPSRPK
+18 KVTKITPSSSF
-29 VQAFLVLLLL
+29 VQAFFVSLLLA
-39 VFGNQ
+39 FGNQ
-44 SFGQFLP
+44 LFAQYAP
-51 LTQSQAMAEM
+51 LTQSAAMAEM

-113 ELGAELGVIRE
+113 ELGAELGIIRE
-124 HELRAARSIDGGN
+124 QELRAARSVDGGN

-144 DFGYSKSVD
+144 DFGYSKSVK

-206 VLAAD
+206 KLAAD
-211 EKYDTETAAWSVQ
+211 EKYDTETTAWSVQ
-224 GVWWNTSVWWDPT
+224 GVWWNTSVWWDET

-292 WGGGDLSSYLMPDRG
+292 WGGGDLSAYLTPDRG

-328 QAIAKWAELGK
+328 QAITKWSELGK
-339 VLLEQTAPE
+339 VLLEQTTPE

-363 GVYAEVFTA
+363 GVYAEVFT
-372 SNPMPE
+372 SVNPLPE
-378 GPSYPATLVLQALN
+378 GSSYPATLVIQALN
-392 FDVEVKLA
+392 FDVQVKLA
-400 SVKAPTKDM
+400 SVKAPNKDM

-414 QILTSEGQELEVDLY
+414 QVLTSEGQELEVDLY

-441 LEHESAIILL
+441 LEHESAIIML

-487 NTGKKGSIGYSI
+487 NTGKKGTIGYSI

-508 WSINFAL
+508 WYLSASNEL
-515 KGLKHINGYDH
+515 KLAWDQ
-526 LIRDEDHQITFN
+526 E
-538 AIEKSALLNAGWNHF
+538 ESAMLNAGWNHF
-553 TEEIPAKMEN
+553 KVELPSKISN
-563 GKYLVFLSSTIVTS
+563 GIFNLNIGDVPPSPMGVAFKPSY
-577 KMAIPKSIEEKQ
+577 PEKH

-596 GTHYKYTPAQATLTV
+596 GTHYMYTPAQSTLTV

-629 LMDETLESVGYEVV
+629 LMDETLESVDYEVV

-650 ELWDEVDAVLVG
+650 ELWDEVDAILVG

-705 PVPLTVGRD
+705 PVPLTIGRD

-723 ALKEL
+723 ALKESVL
-728 DLLQKPNAL
+728 MQRPNAL
-737 SEADFEQW
+737 SAADFEQW
-745 VQERGLYFPSEY
+745 VQERGLYFPSAY
-757 EGYTTALSITESTGT
+757 EGYTTALSIAESTGT

-780 AEYGKG
+780 ASYGKG